1 MNRILIFLCCFFLF
15 GCSPGKPKLHLFIWG
30 DFINSELIEEFE
42 KKFQCKVVIDTY
54 DSNEAMYAKLKSGAS
69 GYDLIFP
76 TGYILPVMERQ
87 NMLLKLDPSLI
98 PNIANIDFTELE
110 ILKETKHANAI
121 PYAITF
127 SAIVYIQ
134 DKVKNL
140 ENSWNVFARSD
151 LKGRM
156 TLLNDMREVL
166 GAALKSL
173 RFSANTIK
181 KHEIDLAVAKVVDW
195 KKNIAKFESEQYK
208 NGIASSEYLV
218 SMGYSS
224 DIMQL
229 AEEDEEV
236 KLMLPIEGGIFSCD
250 YVAIP
255 KGAVREDLAHA
266 FINFLLEPSS
276 AAKNMETNF
285 YLSPNKFAHELLC
298 EELKGNL
305 ALFPPKSFLSA
316 SEVIEDLGENIRL
329 YIDAW
334 ERVKSSR
341 LTKKVF

>member
-1 MNRILIFLCCFFLF
+1 MNKILIVLCCLF
-15 GCSPGKPKLHLFIWG
+15 QFSCNPSKPKLHLFIWG

-42 KKFQCKVVIDTY
+42 EKFQCKVVIDTY

-76 TGYILPVMERQ
+76 TGYILPVLERQ
-87 NMLLKLDPSLI
+87 NMLLNIDPSVI
-98 PNIANIDFTELE
+98 PNLANIDFTELE
-110 ILKETKHANAI
+110 ILNETKHANAI

-127 SAIVYIQ
+127 SAIAYRK
-134 DKVKNL
+134 DKVKKL

-166 GAALKSL
+166 GAALKVQS
-173 RFSANTIK
+173 FSANTLK
-181 KHEIDLAVAKVVDW
+181 KQEIDLAVAKVVQW

-229 AEEDEEV
+229 AEEDDDV
-236 KLMLPIEGGIFSCD
+236 KLLLPREGGIFSCD

-255 KGAVREDLAHA
+255 KGALREDLAHA
-266 FINFLLEPSS
+266 FINFILEPSS

-285 YLSPNKFAHELLC
+285 YLSPNKLAYALLSGK
-298 EELKGNL
+298 LKANL
-305 ALFPPKSFLSA
+305 ALFPPKEFLGT

-334 ERVKSSR
+334 EFVKSSR
-341 LTKKVF
+341 

>member
-1 MNRILIFLCCFFLF
+1 MNRILIILCCLILSS
-15 GCSPGKPKLHLFIWG
+15 CNSNKPKLHIFIWG

-42 KKFQCKVVIDTY
+42 EKYQCTVVIDTY
-54 DSNEAMYAKLKSGAS
+54 DSNEAMYAKLKSGAT

-87 NMLLKLDPSLI
+87 NMLLKLDRTLI
-98 PNIANIDFTELE
+98 PNFSNIDFTELE
-110 ILKETKHANAI
+110 LLNEAKYANAI
-121 PYAITF
+121 PYSITF
-127 SAIVYIQ
+127 SAIVYRQ
-134 DKVKNL
+134 NKVKDL
-140 ENSWNVFARSD
+140 DNSWDVFARSD

-166 GAALKSL
+166 GVALKVQG
-173 RFSANTIK
+173 FSANTIK
-181 KHEIDLAVAKVVDW
+181 KQEIDLAVKKVVDW

-208 NGIASSEYLV
+208 NGIASCEYIV

-236 KLMLPIEGGIFSCD
+236 KLLLPKEGGIFSCD

-255 KGAVREDLAHA
+255 KGASREDLAHA
-266 FINFLLEPSS
+266 FINFLLEPTS

-285 YLSPNKFAHELLC
+285 YLSPNKLAYALLSD
-298 EELKGNL
+298 ELKENL
-305 ALFPPKSFLSA
+305 ALFPPKEFLAA
-316 SEVIEDLGENIRL
+316 SEVIEDLGENIKL
-329 YIDAW
+329 FIDAW
-334 ERVKSSR
+334 ERIKSSR
-341 LTKKVF
+341 